1 MGINENSLYY
11 NKKPDVINNNPQIR
25 SQSKNF
31 KDAYYSN
38 KENNRNN
45 LIDSSRSQRNNLLL
59 KQKKM
64 INYPHFS
71 PNQYM
76 SQVYYNKNL
85 KNSKSLTDFWSLRYN
100 KEKED
105 ELVYFLKRQNLSE
118 IKNLIDETLK
128 LRKKAKFHNH
138 QKYKQKEEEKIVLKK
153 NYLIKRDKIIKAQ
166 ENLEKE
172 IDLLDRKKKEKEFN
186 KECLYHRQIEEMKE
200 KIRIEKQ
207 NEIRKKQIEWESKN
221 YEHMTKVESMYQ
233 KKHELAVQE
242 YLGILKKGLQRYEK
256 IDERK
261 NEFNTKCEIE
271 KNRRSLYLV
280 NFKNKN
286 NEIEKNIRNK
296 FEKKH
301 KDISKFYLM
310 QKEIKRNIIH
320 NQKLNREEKIK
331 SNIYKKLINK
341 SMEKER
347 KKKLLDLFEKN
358 EEKVERKM
366 ILRQKQN
373 EEYKYNNLLKSDEIT
388 GNYLR
393 NMNIIQNKNRIKM
406 QKMREKNDKINNK
419 IIKRQNSAKNRIDR
433 YDSIR
438 LNKELMM
445 KQVKEILEEIKEYK
459 PEDIYKK
466 VFTDEEINIL
476 KN

>member
-1 MGINENSLYY
+1 MEELLIELKL
-11 NKKPDVINNNPQIR
+11 KKT
-25 SQSKNF
+25 
-31 KDAYYSN
+31 
-38 KENNRNN
+38 
-45 LIDSSRSQRNNLLL
+45 LID
-59 KQKKM
+59 
-64 INYPHFS
+64 
-71 PNQYM
+71 
-76 SQVYYNKNL
+76 
-85 KNSKSLTDFWSLRYN
+85 
-100 KEKED
+100 
-105 ELVYFLKRQNLSE
+105 
-118 IKNLIDETLK
+118 
-128 LRKKAKFHNH
+128 
-138 QKYKQKEEEKIVLKK
+138 
-153 NYLIKRDKIIKAQ
+153 
-166 ENLEKE
+166 
-172 IDLLDRKKKEKEFN
+172 
-186 KECLYHRQIEEMKE
+186 
-200 KIRIEKQ
+200 
-207 NEIRKKQIEWESKN
+207 WESKN
-221 YEHMTKVESMYQ
+221 YEHMTKVENMFQ

-261 NEFNTKCEIE
+261 NEFNMKCEIE

-301 KDISKFYLM
+301 RDISKFYLM

-320 NQKLNREEKIK
+320 NQKLSREEKIK
-331 SNIYKKLINK
+331 NNIYKKLMNK

-358 EEKVERKM
+358 EEKVEMKM

-393 NMNIIQNKNRIKM
+393 NMNVIQNKNRIKM

-445 KQVKEILEEIKEYK
+445 KQVKEILEERKEYK